1 MDMEFPV
8 DLSECLT
15 QIKTSDVL
23 TVCFPMLRKTLLVDL
38 RVNSRSHPLIKV
50 VRQVLTPE
58 ERIRYLRRVRPDFPR
73 PKKLSTIFWPRFVG
87 GLVRLGLYDHILE
100 RVSATGYVEAVEM
113 CRAAL
118 KELLQLERAE
128 VAAVVSGG
136 TYHTVW
142 TRNP

>member
-8 DLSECLT
+8 DLSESFT
-15 QIKTSDVL
+15 QIETSDVL

-38 RVNSRSHPLIKV
+38 RVNSKSHPLIKV
-50 VRQVLTPE
+50 VRQVPAPE
-58 ERIRYLRRVRPDFPR
+58 DRIRYLRRVRPDFAR
-73 PKKLSTIFWPRFVG
+73 PKNFATIFWPRFVG
-87 GLVRLGLYDHILE
+87 GLVRMGLYDRILE
-100 RVSATGYVEAVEM
+100 RVSATGYVEAVGM

-142 TRNP
+142 TSNP